1 VVTTLA
7 TSLVLAVAE
16 GEGESI
22 ELLPDT
28 AELIWGA
35 VGFFLLM
42 LLMFKFVF
50 PKVNQTLED
59 RSAAIQGKMEEAD
72 SKLAEAERAKVDFEA
87 NIADARGEANR
98 IVEQAKQDA
107 EALRADI
114 IARAEDEAAQ
124 LLEKARTDVAGERE
138 RLLQELRAQVGIMSV
153 ELASRI
159 VERELDVTTHQALV
173 DDYIQDLSRTN

>member
-1 VVTTLA
+1 VVTTVA
-7 TSLVLAVAE
+7 TSLVLAAE
-16 GEGESI
+16 TDGLQ
-22 ELLPDT
+22 LLPDM

-35 VGFFLLM
+35 VGFALLM
-42 LLMFKFVF
+42 ALMFKFVF

-72 SKLAEAERAKVDFEA
+72 GKLAEAERAKADFEA
-87 NIADARGEANR
+87 SIADARGEANR

-107 EALRADI
+107 EALRGDI
-114 IARAEDEAAQ
+114 VARAEDEAAQ
-124 LLEKARTDVAGERE
+124 LLEKARADVAGERE
-138 RLLQELRAQVGIMSV
+138 RLLQGLRAQVGRMSV